1 MGDIFEV
8 NGQKAGKGA
17 KETHKGIISQSRA
30 GRVRRKGEKRC
41 EPKERTER
49 KGKRKLGGER

>member
-41 EPKERTER
+41 EPRREQSEKE
-49 KGKRKLGGER
+49 KGS